1 MVEEAVQI
9 ADLIITTA
17 IVTPLFTL
25 LTLEMLVDL
34 LKETF
39 LDD

>member
-1 MVEEAVQI
+1 MVVMVEEAAQT
-9 ADLIITTA
+9 ADPTITTHA
-17 IVTPLFTL
+17 RTSIFHLQVF
-25 LTLEMLVDL
+25 VDL